1 MCFLKGRQNKHK
13 VSDKDITCY
22 KVMTLLG
29 TDTVS
34 SYYFPLGGVYTPGDT
49 IVPSK
54 DISEEKIDK
63 TDFVNDGVIHS
74 YTCYTEA
81 FLESI
86 PLGKLGEDIVIVEC
100 VIPAGTSYWKNKYR
114 EYISKKVIIK
124 RVCLY

>member
-1 MCFLKGRQNKHK
+1 MCFLKSNKNKHK

-29 TDTVS
+29 DDIVS
-34 SYYFPLGGVYTPGDT
+34 PYYYPRNNSYRIGDT
-49 IVPSK
+49 IEPSENVK
-54 DISEEKIDK
+54 DTVIDK
-63 TDFVNDGVIHS
+63 SDFVNGGVIHS
-74 YTCYTEA
+74 YADHTEA
-81 FLESI
+81 LVESI
-86 PLGKLGEDIVIVEC
+86 PLGKVGEDIVIVEC